1 MVAIVLI
8 TGSSLGIGMGAA
20 NSITTGSS
28 KEFAPESIRVNAIMP
43 GLIDTEIHIEAGAN
57 LLISGGRQ
65 ARIW

>member
-1 MVAIVLI
+1 MAGIVLI
-8 TGSSLGIGMGAA
+8 SGSSGGIGMGAV

-28 KEFAPESIRVNAIMP
+28 KQFAPEGIRVNAIMP